1 MHVRCNVFDWW
12 AQNPECRVVP
22 RDHLLPVNVALQ
34 LIDERMKHL
43 KRELFEDLETGGE
56 AM

>member
-1 MHVRCNVFDWW
+1 VHVRCNVFDWW